1 MCDYSLSNVVSR
13 PARVGDKLVTT
24 SFANTDT
31 RGFAAVDE
39 PEVAVCLLPGTEIA
53 FDADARRESMFSW
66 LLPNL
71 RSDQIGARVAR
82 FRHVNPEAPTRHHD
96 ALEFP
101 NGRVVL
107 LTRMRKRQYATVLQL
122 PASER
127 VPETT
132 EPEIETALA

>member
-1 MCDYSLSNVVSR
+1 MCDYSLSNVASR

-24 SFANTDT
+24 TFTNTET

-53 FDADARRESMFSW
+53 FEADARRDSLFSW
-66 LLPNL
+66 LLPN
-71 RSDQIGARVAR
+71 RESDHIGARVAR
-82 FRHVNPEAPTRHHD
+82 FRHINPNAPAQHHD

-107 LTRMRKRQYATVLQL
+107 LTRMRTGQHATVLQL
-122 PASER
+122 PAPER
-127 VPETT
+127 VPDTT
-132 EPEIETALA
+132 APKVESALA